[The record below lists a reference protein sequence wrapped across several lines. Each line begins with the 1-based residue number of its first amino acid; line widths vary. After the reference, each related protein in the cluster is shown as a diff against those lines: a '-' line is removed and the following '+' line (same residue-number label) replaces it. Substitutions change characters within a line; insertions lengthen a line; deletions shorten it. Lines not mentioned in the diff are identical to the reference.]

1 MKRLIW
7 VPTALLMA
15 ASLFAQDE
23 APSSPFA
30 GGDGQQVFTRVDD
43 VNPMDSVKA
52 FLAKAKITLSGDQEK
67 ALKPAVD
74 ASLQQMRDVAA
85 RLGPQ
90 PGGQRAPGGA
100 EGRGRGGFGRGEG
113 GGGRRGG
120 PGGDPN
126 SPMNVELRK
135 INDDLVAKIAGV
147 LKPDQQAAFKKYQN
161 DQIKSAGGF
170 GALKVVM
177 AEAGAALT
185 PEQETQILGVY
196 AEDAQLHAQL
206 LRESQGR
213 PDPAKVADLDRT
225 TMTKVAR
232 LLNPAQRKALL
243 DSRAKP
249 QPQ

>member
-7 VPTALLMA
+7 VSSALLMA

-74 ASLQQMRDVAA
+74 AALQQMRDVAV

-100 EGRGRGGFGRGEG
+100 EGRGRGGLGRGEG

-170 GALKVVM
+170 KS
-177 AEAGAALT
+177 
-185 PEQETQILGVY
+185 I
-196 AEDAQLHAQL
+196 
-206 LRESQGR
+206 
-213 PDPAKVADLDRT
+213 RT
-225 TMTKVAR
+225 IR
-232 LLNPAQRKALL
+232 LNPPAVSAR
-243 DSRAKP
+243 
-249 QPQ
+249 

>member
-1 MKRLIW
+1 
-7 VPTALLMA
+7 
-15 ASLFAQDE
+15 
-23 APSSPFA
+23 
-30 GGDGQQVFTRVDD
+30 
-43 VNPMDSVKA
+43 
-52 FLAKAKITLSGDQEK
+52 
-67 ALKPAVD
+67 
-74 ASLQQMRDVAA
+74 
-85 RLGPQ
+85 
-90 PGGQRAPGGA
+90 
-100 EGRGRGGFGRGEG
+100 
-113 GGGRRGG
+113 
-120 PGGDPN
+120 
-126 SPMNVELRK
+126 MNVELRK
-135 INDDLVAKIAGV
+135 INDDLVAKIAGG

-170 GALKVVM
+170 GALKVIM

-185 PEQETQILGVY
+185 LEQETQIQGVY

>member
-7 VPTALLMA
+7 VSAALLMA

-90 PGGQRAPGGA
+90 PGGQRAPGGG

-120 PGGDPN
+120 PGRDPN

-135 INDDLVAKIAGV
+135 INDDLVAKI
-147 LKPDQQAAFKKYQN
+147 
-161 DQIKSAGGF
+161 
-170 GALKVVM
+170 ALKVVM